1 MARLKPTRAD
11 ELRRHRAIFE
21 YARRHDL
28 SLIDAEK
35 ALVRLA
41 WEAANERLWKVRQ
54 CGRRAG
60 RTHAAAVVDAI
71 AEQGRTLGMEFD
83 RPPPADAPWMMRD

>member
-1 MARLKPTRAD
+1 MSKPTRAD

-21 YARRHDL
+21 YAREHGL

-41 WEAANERLWKVRQ
+41 WEAANERLRIVRQ
-54 CGRRAG
+54 CGRRVG
-60 RTHAAAVVDAI
+60 RSHAAAVVEAI
-71 AEQGRTLGMEFD
+71 AEQGRSLGLDFD